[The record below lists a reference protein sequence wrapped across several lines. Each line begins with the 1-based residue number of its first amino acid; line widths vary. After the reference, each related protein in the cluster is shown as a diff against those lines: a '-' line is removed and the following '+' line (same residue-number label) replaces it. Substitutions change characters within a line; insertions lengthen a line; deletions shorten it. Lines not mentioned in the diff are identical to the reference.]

1 MVDAVMLRG
10 CSLRR
15 FAGVFARVLLAVL
28 EDRGGRAES
37 GGFIVSERA
46 LLLVREGVGFWGGEE
61 QHRGKLL
68 CSACSVQYFTA
79 VGYFGT
85 FFTVAGCGRG

>member
-10 CSLRR
+10 CSL
-15 FAGVFARVLLAVL
+15 RVLLAVL

-85 FFTVAGCGRG
+85 FLPRLVVAVAE

>member
-15 FAGVFARVLLAVL
+15 FAGVFARVLPFWRIEV
-28 EDRGGRAES
+28 DGGI
-37 GGFIVSERA
+37 FIASVRA

-79 VGYFGT
+79 VGYFCT